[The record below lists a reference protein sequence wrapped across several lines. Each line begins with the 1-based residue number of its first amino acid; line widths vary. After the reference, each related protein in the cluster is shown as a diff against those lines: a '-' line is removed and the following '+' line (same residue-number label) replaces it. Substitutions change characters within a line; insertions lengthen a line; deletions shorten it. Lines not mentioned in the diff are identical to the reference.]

1 MTSQRPI
8 RVTVLGLRG
17 FPNIQGGVEKHAEQL
32 YPRLAALGCQVRV
45 IGRAPFRSQHH
56 SDRWNQVVFDWLWAP
71 RIRGVEALIHSM
83 VGVLVAATQRPDVLH
98 IHAIGPGIVAPI
110 ARLLGMKVVI
120 THHGKDYERQ
130 KWGRLARTVL
140 RMGERFGMRSA
151 NERIAVSDLIR
162 RSVLDTYG
170 VDSVFIPNGIERNS
184 SSKDTA
190 VLAQLGLTEGRYV
203 LQVSRLVPEKRQDDL
218 IAAFLAA
225 RLPGWKLAIVGDTEF
240 QDDYSRSIRAAS
252 AVYRNVVCTGFRA
265 GDELGQL
272 YRNAGFFVL
281 PSSHEGLPIALLEAV
296 SYCLPVIASDIP
308 ANKAIGLR
316 EGSYFPL
323 GNVEELA
330 RRIRAIASIPPP
342 MDDLIAVRSEVCSRY
357 DWDAIA
363 RETLSVYRRVAEG

>member
-1 MTSQRPI
+1 
-8 RVTVLGLRG
+8 
-17 FPNIQGGVEKHAEQL
+17 
-32 YPRLAALGCQVRV
+32 
-45 IGRAPFRSQHH
+45 
-56 SDRWNQVVFDWLWAP
+56 
-71 RIRGVEALIHSM
+71 
-83 VGVLVAATQRPDVLH
+83 
-98 IHAIGPGIVAPI
+98 
-110 ARLLGMKVVI
+110 MKVVI